1 MEEQTAQL
9 GRDLATR
16 YGAAVAVEYVDVYSP
31 DMPKHPEVMQLL
43 FRGNVPL
50 PIISLNGE
58 PRLAGGI
65 SLPMI
70 GEEIEQLGVQ
80 PL

>member
-1 MEEQTAQL
+1 MQL
-9 GRDLATR
+9 GRDLAAR

-31 DMPKHPEVMQLL
+31 QMPQHPEVMHLL
-43 FRGNVPL
+43 FGGNVPL